1 MLDGADPHLQHVFE
15 TFLQL
20 ALHMDGGGGD
30 KGMDAKGFGDPQ
42 GFACGID
49 ILGQGAGEGADPAV
63 LDVTGY
69 GLHRLKITGGRD
81 REAHFHDVD
90 TESFQRLGNLQLLL
104 DRQAGRQRLLA
115 ITQGG
120 IEYDDSI

>member
-1 MLDGADPHLQHVFE
+1 
-15 TFLQL
+15 
-20 ALHMDGGGGD
+20 
-30 KGMDAKGFGDPQ
+30 MDAEGFGDPQ
-42 GFACGID
+42 GFTGGID
-49 ILGQGAGEGADPAV
+49 VLGQGAGEGADPAV
-63 LDVTGY
+63 LDVAGY
-69 GLHRLKITGGRD
+69 GLHRLKITGGGD